1 MILLGYSKCSTS
13 QKAKKWLKDHQIIFD
28 TRSIKD
34 ENPSFDELKQWHE
47 QSGLSINK
55 FFNTSGRLYRE
66 QGIKDIIKTATLD
79 ELLSI
84 LASDGMLVK
93 RPLLISDDF
102 VLVGFNEDSWKKAFK
117 LS

>member
-1 MILLGYSKCSTS
+1 MILIGYEKCSTS

-28 TRSIKD
+28 IRSIKD
-34 ENPSFDELKQWHE
+34 DNPSFDELKQWHQ
-47 QSGLSINK
+47 QSGMSINK
-55 FFNTSGRLYRE
+55 LFNTSGRLYRE

-93 RPLLISDDF
+93 RPLLISDEF
-102 VLVGFNEDSWKKAFK
+102 VLVGFNEDLWEKAFK